1 MSSSIRTLFL
11 IAVAC
16 AACAEGSDDD
26 TTPATGG
33 GVPWTT
39 ATGTG
44 GASAGGNGDGG
55 AGGVTMGGAG
65 AGGRPSEGG
74 AGGTGGAPV
83 AGGRV
88 VMLAVGTGG
97 VLGGAFDGAAWSTS
111 TLTGSSTDRPA
122 LVMRGPNDA
131 VAMFRNSGNLS
142 FTGFDGSG
150 WAATANV
157 GASITTRATPAMVAN
172 AATAFAVFHGDD
184 FMHYFAAYTASFNP
198 SNEPV
203 GSPQSFGPSSASVT
217 LDGADVVALYAGSN
231 GDLYDQRRSGG
242 AWQAASAHG
251 LGDVVALTP
260 AVVTLD
266 SGALLAVY
274 VDKTTSSLMFSVRES
289 STWSAPTAVTGALSQ
304 DPVSLAALPSD
315 QAMAAFRGT
324 NGQVYAMTF
333 DLAGS
338 AFSAPAAIAS
348 PNPTTP
354 STPAVAA
361 GIDGA
366 VAELAFVDGA
376 SGAVHHARWS
386 GTTWSPPLPVGGA
399 SLSGVAIASSP

>member
-1 MSSSIRTLFL
+1 MRTLTF
-11 IAVAC
+11 ITIAC
-16 AACAEGSDDD
+16 AACAEGSDDG
-26 TTPATGG
+26 TTSTTGG

-39 ATGTG
+39 STGVG
-44 GASAGGNGDGG
+44 GANAGGNGDGG
-55 AGGVTMGGAG
+55 AGGLAAGGAG
-65 AGGRPSEGG
+65 AGGRPSVGG
-74 AGGTGGAPV
+74 AGGSGGAPV

-88 VMLAVGTGG
+88 VMLGVGTGE
-97 VLGGAFDGAAWSTS
+97 VLAGAFDGTAWSTS
-111 TLTGSSTDRPA
+111 TLSGSSTDRPA

-131 VAMFRNSGNLS
+131 VGMFRNSGNLS
-142 FTGFDGSG
+142 FTGFDGSS

-157 GASITTRATPAMVAN
+157 GASITTRATPAMAAN

-217 LDGADVVALYAGSN
+217 LDGSDVLALYAGSN

-242 AWQAASAHG
+242 AWQPASAHA

-260 AVVTLD
+260 AVVALE
-266 SGALLAVY
+266 SGAILVVY
-274 VDKTTSSLMFSVRES
+274 VNKTTSTLTFSVRD
-289 STWSAPTAVTGALSQ
+289 TNVWSAPIAIAGALSN
-304 DPVSLAALPSD
+304 DPVAVASLPGD

-333 DLAGS
+333 DLAGP
-338 AFSAPAAIAS
+338 AFSAPTAIAS

-361 GIDGA
+361 GIDGS

-376 SGAVHHARWS
+376 SGAVHHVRWS
-386 GTTWSPPLPVGGA
+386 GTTWSSAIPVGGA
-399 SLSGVAIASSP
+399 GLFGVAIASSP